1 MTLRQAFFPL
11 GVALLAAS
19 PWLPLQAQSLYQQR
33 LQVSSGLERDSNPGV
48 NTPAKGGVTRWR
60 VSPEY
65 SLLRRDGQDDL
76 TLKLGATLEQS
87 SNTALSR
94 DRRDGNVQGEWQHTA
109 ENTIY
114 QLRGG
119 FSQAAL
125 RNVLLQETGQLSNDG
140 TRTTR
145 SLEGLVVHQLSELY
159 TVSGGATA
167 QWNRYSGNTAPNGRQ
182 FSINGELGRALA
194 PGRDVYLAGAISRF
208 AADSLASSVP
218 GGPVQPANN
227 STLANLSVGTRYA
240 APDDPWFWDA
250 RVGAARYRSSLSA
263 GTSTSAT
270 VVAQAGY
277 KAPRWSLSLS
287 LARQPVPDALRGTFS
302 PNQQAR
308 VSAEYLLTEFTR
320 VALDASWNRTKGL
333 QTDTT
338 RELGLRVSSELSQL
352 WTLSLQLRR
361 VNAAHDAIA
370 VPTRGGATIAG
381 VVLTYTHPDF

>member
-1 MTLRQAFFPL
+1 VTAFRPL
-11 GVALLAAS
+11 LALGAALLASA
-19 PWLPLQAQSLYQQR
+19 PWLAAHAQSLYQQTLR
-33 LQVSSGLERDSNPGV
+33 VSSGLERDSNPGV
-48 NTPAKGGVTRWR
+48 NSLPEGGVTRWR

-65 SLLRRDGQDDL
+65 SLLRRDGPDDL

-94 DRRDGNVQGEWQHTA
+94 DRRDGNLQGEWLHTA

-145 SLEGLVVHQLSELY
+145 NIEGLVMHQLSERY
-159 TVSGGATA
+159 TATGGFSA
-167 QWNRYSGNTAPNGRQ
+167 QWNRYSANTAPNGRQ
-182 FSINGELGRALA
+182 FSVNGELSRALA
-194 PGRDVYLAGAISRF
+194 PGRDVYLSGALSRF
-208 AADSLASSVP
+208 AADSLASGIP
-218 GGPVQPANN
+218 GGAVQPASN
-227 STLANLSVGTRYA
+227 STMSNLALGMRYA
-240 APDDPWFWDA
+240 SPDDPWFWDVRA
-250 RVGAARYRSSLSA
+250 GAANYRA
-263 GTSTSAT
+263 TANTNTSAT

-277 KAPRWSLSLS
+277 KAPRWNMSLS

-302 PNQQAR
+302 PNQQVRA
-308 VSAEYLLTEFTR
+308 SAEYLLTEFTR
-320 VALDASWNRTKGL
+320 VALDVSWNRTKGL

-338 RELGLRVSSELSQL
+338 RELGLRVSSDLTQL
-352 WTLSLQLRR
+352 WGLSLQLRR
-361 VNAAHDAIA
+361 VHAAHDAIA

>member
-1 MTLRQAFFPL
+1 MTLRQTFLSL
-11 GVALLAAS
+11 GAALLAAS

-33 LQVSSGLERDSNPGV
+33 LQVATGLERDSNPGV
-48 NTPAKGGVTRWR
+48 STPPKGGVMRWR

-87 SNTALSR
+87 SNTDLSR

-109 ENTIY
+109 EHTIY
-114 QLRGG
+114 LLRGG

-159 TVSGGATA
+159 TVTGGVNA
-167 QWNRYSGNTAPNGRQ
+167 QWNRYSGRAAPDGRQ
-182 FSINGELGRALA
+182 WTLNGELGRAIA
-194 PGRDVYLAGAISRF
+194 PGRDVYFSGALSRF

-218 GGPVQPANN
+218 GGLVQPANN
-227 STLANLSVGTRYA
+227 STLGNLSVGTRYA
-240 APDDPWFWDA
+240 SPDDPWFWDVRA
-250 RVGAARYRSSLSA
+250 GAAHYRSSLSNS
-263 GTSTSAT
+263 TSTSAT

-302 PNQQAR
+302 PNQQVRA
-308 VSAEYLLTEFTR
+308 SAEYLLTEFTR

-338 RELGLRVSSELSQL
+338 RELGLRVSSELTQL

-361 VNAAHDAIA
+361 VNAAHDAIV